1 MTHQKKIKPQKLENL
16 KRKPL
21 NALDARCL
29 ALKRVARNHAQN
41 TVGQSVA
48 KAAELHDQAILGLPS
63 GSENMGDPIDIPGAN
78 GIQPDD
84 VANDNSEV
92 EVDMTTP
99 STPHTTEFVAEA
111 YAHGLNSGFY
121 AGRRQQEEQQ
131 WRNRFPAMFPVFL
144 ACQEKTSNWSDDAT
158 HVKDWKEPCNCSGS
172 LRTFDVLDL
181 MYRKQIQLK
190 MCACSPND
198 QVRLIQAG
206 YIGGTP
212 VRPESVITI
221 RLLRFFHIVW
231 KHCTLRFLPFA
242 EALNEFLDAGNPLFL
257 TRDGNNIREWHRT
270 LSSAIDAY
278 RYMVVMSE
286 DASSRSLNLT
296 IKDELAGICPQCFG
310 PGVSKLPLGEP
321 DHIIC
326 MDGNFQHRRHLAASI
341 ENGGIIS
348 PSLFLP
354 PEDVE
359 SLRQELSRTPRHG
372 QGKVPWHDAEVDS
385 CTARHTA
392 ADDVR
397 GKSHWKGCDET
408 GLMGMGCRHDQCLKF
423 ISIIQSG
430 EKNIYPLALLNW
442 LLRATEVKEEGGE
455 VHGSLALLYDI
466 GCTLQKGIVKRNQ
479 FPEARAKDRLKFAT
493 SLFHSF
499 VHEWSC
505 QLDYNP
511 RLNDGWGLSD
521 GEGMERIWSDFEP
534 LVRPLRYSTKQHRL
548 TALNFRAMHR
558 NERGRVKSAARAL
571 QHLRQTQKIMSEARG
586 TLKFLHRSHGHTEE
600 YFKQQW
606 ERKKVIQSQT
616 ISQTSAD
623 YLEHVGELVN
633 LEEKLVEAQDQLET
647 LEKKKRSR
655 RRRHGQRKKETSGL
669 PNTLVLLEKAI
680 ERVTEKL
687 GNVELCELTGT
698 SDDRA
703 KPLVK
708 ICVAKG
714 KLLGA
719 KVDVIEHRRRA
730 GNARGTNVQK
740 KMNHLRTLKNTQL
753 KRKHAMYTRLAQA
766 YNEQFAPLTLLATP
780 SLQEVEAMDLS
791 HTFLNFGGLIHS
803 DEPWAV
809 DVPTQQG
816 IEAYIS
822 ICRCTEELWRIAKE
836 ARQMM
841 NWAVQYQGKIDRLR
855 QDTDNSLSIVFLYM
869 RSMVMIN
876 PQLTFSADIIPLWGT
891 KEVISALISN
901 LSQQACGIWLSW
913 NRKIITLLHESE
925 PYNVCETGPDEELQD
940 KWRSMIR
947 LSLLERE
954 KMLRASTI
962 VGQEEEIVEDGG
974 NLGGEVDGDDDGLE
988 DDVDEFYE

>member
-1 MTHQKKIKPQKLENL
+1 
-16 KRKPL
+16 
-21 NALDARCL
+21 
-29 ALKRVARNHAQN
+29 
-41 TVGQSVA
+41 
-48 KAAELHDQAILGLPS
+48 
-63 GSENMGDPIDIPGAN
+63 
-78 GIQPDD
+78 
-84 VANDNSEV
+84 
-92 EVDMTTP
+92 
-99 STPHTTEFVAEA
+99 
-111 YAHGLNSGFY
+111 
-121 AGRRQQEEQQ
+121 
-131 WRNRFPAMFPVFL
+131 
-144 ACQEKTSNWSDDAT
+144 
-158 HVKDWKEPCNCSGS
+158 
-172 LRTFDVLDL
+172 
-181 MYRKQIQLK
+181 
-190 MCACSPND
+190 
-198 QVRLIQAG
+198 
-206 YIGGTP
+206 
-212 VRPESVITI
+212 
-221 RLLRFFHIVW
+221 
-231 KHCTLRFLPFA
+231 
-242 EALNEFLDAGNPLFL
+242 
-257 TRDGNNIREWHRT
+257 
-270 LSSAIDAY
+270 
-278 RYMVVMSE
+278 
-286 DASSRSLNLT
+286 
-296 IKDELAGICPQCFG
+296 
-310 PGVSKLPLGEP
+310 
-321 DHIIC
+321 
-326 MDGNFQHRRHLAASI
+326 
-341 ENGGIIS
+341 
-348 PSLFLP
+348 
-354 PEDVE
+354 
-359 SLRQELSRTPRHG
+359 
-372 QGKVPWHDAEVDS
+372 
-385 CTARHTA
+385 
-392 ADDVR
+392 
-397 GKSHWKGCDET
+397 
-408 GLMGMGCRHDQCLKF
+408 
-423 ISIIQSG
+423 
-430 EKNIYPLALLNW
+430 
-442 LLRATEVKEEGGE
+442 
-455 VHGSLALLYDI
+455 
-466 GCTLQKGIVKRNQ
+466 
-479 FPEARAKDRLKFAT
+479 
-493 SLFHSF
+493 
-499 VHEWSC
+499 
-505 QLDYNP
+505 
-511 RLNDGWGLSD
+511 
-521 GEGMERIWSDFEP
+521 MERIWSDFEP

-558 NERGRVKSAARAL
+558 NERGREKSGKQCRSA
-571 QHLRQTQKIMSEARG
+571 HSHEPKILSEARG

-708 ICVAKG
+708 IRVAKG

-753 KRKHAMYTRLAQA
+753 KQKHATYTQLAQA

-822 ICRCTEELWRIAKE
+822 ICCCTEELRRIAKE

-855 QDTDNSLSIVFLYM
+855 QDTDN
-869 RSMVMIN
+869 N
-876 PQLTFSADIIPLWGT
+876 IIPLWGT

-974 NLGGEVDGDDDGLE
+974 NLGGEVDGDNDALE